1 MFSCFRVFVANPVT
15 IMTDTWDPTQYN
27 KFQRER
33 EQPFYDLLAM
43 IRPSPDMRVVDLGC
57 GTGKLTRQLHT
68 RLVARET
75 LGIDR
80 SARMLAAQ
88 HDEPATTGLRFIV
101 GTVESFLSGDG
112 AYDLVFSNAVFH
124 WIENHPD
131 LLARLAERLAPA
143 GQLAFQVPAMHD
155 EVSHLLADQLSDE
168 EPFASALGAWRRA
181 RTVLTP
187 ETYARLLFGIGFA
200 DPQARLIVYPH
211 VLAGPEAV
219 VDWMRGTLL
228 AEYEKRLPPDL
239 FGRFVEEYQRRLLPQ
254 LEPTRPF
261 FFPFKR
267 ILCWGQRA

>member
-1 MFSCFRVFVANPVT
+1 VSVVSFVSFVNDAWSPS
-15 IMTDTWDPTQYN
+15 QYD

-43 IRPSPDMRVVDLGC
+43 IRPAEGMRVADLGC
-57 GTGKLTRQLHT
+57 GTGRLTRQLHAQ
-68 RLVARET
+68 LQARET

-80 SARMLAAQ
+80 SARMLASQ
-88 HDEPATTGLRFIV
+88 QNELLPPGLTFTV
-101 GTVESFLSGDG
+101 GTIESFLDGDG
-112 AYDLVFSNAVFH
+112 AYDLLFSNAVFH
-124 WIENHPD
+124 WMDDHD
-131 LLARLAERLAPA
+131 RLLVRLAGKLVPG

-155 EVSHLLADQLSDE
+155 EASHLIADELSNE

-187 ETYARLLFGIGFA
+187 EAYARLMFRIGFP

-228 AEYEKRLPPDL
+228 VEYEKRLPPDL
-239 FGRFVEEYQRRLLPQ
+239 FGRFVEEYQARLLPQ
-254 LEPTRPF
+254 LESTRPF

-267 ILCWGQRA
+267 VLCWGQRA

>member
-1 MFSCFRVFVANPVT
+1 
-15 IMTDTWDPTQYN
+15 MTDTWDPTQYN

-43 IRPSPDMRVVDLGC
+43 IHPSPGMRVVDLGC

-68 RLVARET
+68 HMAARET

-88 HDEPATTGLRFIV
+88 QNEPATSGLTFTV
-101 GTVESFLSGDG
+101 GTVESFLAGDG

-124 WIENHPD
+124 WIEDHEH
-131 LLARLAERLAPA
+131 LLTRLAEKLAPG

-155 EVSHLLADQLSDE
+155 EASHLVADRLSDE
-168 EPFASALGAWRRA
+168 EPFASVLGIWRRA

-187 ETYARLLFGIGFA
+187 EAYARLLFRIGFA

-211 VLAGPEAV
+211 ILAGPEAV

-239 FGRFVEEYQRRLLPQ
+239 FGRFVEEYQARLLRQ
-254 LEPTRPF
+254 LEPARPF

>member
-1 MFSCFRVFVANPVT
+1 MA
-15 IMTDTWDPTQYN
+15 IDTWNPTQYD

-43 IRPSPDMRVVDLGC
+43 IRPSPGMRVVDLGC
-57 GTGKLTRQLHT
+57 GTGRLTRQLHS
-68 RLVARET
+68 RLAARET

-88 HDEPATTGLRFIV
+88 QNEAATTGLTFTV
-101 GTVESFLSGDG
+101 GTVESFLAGG
-112 AYDLVFSNAVFH
+112 GTYDLVFSNAVFH
-124 WIENHPD
+124 WIEDHEH
-131 LLARLAERLAPA
+131 LLARLAERLAPG

-155 EVSHLLADQLSDE
+155 GVSHLVADQLSDE
-168 EPFASALGAWRRA
+168 EPFASVLSGWRRA
-181 RTVLTP
+181 RAVLAP
-187 ETYARLLFGIGFA
+187 EVYARLLVGIGFA

-239 FGRFVEEYQRRLLPQ
+239 FSRFVDEYQARLLPQ

>member
-1 MFSCFRVFVANPVT
+1 MIDSWN
-15 IMTDTWDPTQYN
+15 PTQYD

-33 EQPFYDLLAM
+33 QQPFYDLLAM
-43 IRPSPDMRVVDLGC
+43 VRPSAGMRVVDLGC
-57 GTGKLTRQLHT
+57 GTGKLTRQLHA
-68 RLVARET
+68 RLAARDT

-88 HDEPATTGLRFIV
+88 QDEPVTAGLRFTV
-101 GTVESFLSGDG
+101 GTIESFLAGDG
-112 AYDLVFSNAVFH
+112 AYDLIFSNAVFH
-124 WIENHPD
+124 WIEDHEH
-131 LLARLAERLAPA
+131 LLARLAGKLAPG

-155 EVSHLLADQLSDE
+155 ELSHLVADKLSDE

-181 RTVLTP
+181 NTVLAP
-187 ETYARLLFGIGFA
+187 DAYARLLFQIGFTV
-200 DPQARLIVYPH
+200 PQARLIVYPH

-228 AEYEKRLPPDL
+228 AEYEKRLPPEM
-239 FGRFVEEYQRRLLPQ
+239 FGRFVEAYQGRLLPQ

>member
-1 MFSCFRVFVANPVT
+1 VTIDTWNPV
-15 IMTDTWDPTQYN
+15 QYD

-43 IRPSPDMRVVDLGC
+43 IRPSPGMRVVDLGC
-57 GTGKLTRQLHT
+57 GTGKLTRQLH
-68 RLVARET
+68 
-75 LGIDR
+75 
-80 SARMLAAQ
+80 
-88 HDEPATTGLRFIV
+88 
-101 GTVESFLSGDG
+101 
-112 AYDLVFSNAVFH
+112 
-124 WIENHPD
+124 WIENHAH
-131 LLARLAERLAPA
+131 LLARLTERLAPG

-155 EVSHLLADQLSDE
+155 EVSHLVADELSGE

-181 RTVLTP
+181 RTVLAP
-187 ETYARLLFGIGFA
+187 QAYARLLFGIGFA

-228 AEYEKRLPPDL
+228 AEYEKHLPPDL
-239 FGRFVEEYQRRLLPQ
+239 FGRFVGEYQARLLPQ
-254 LEPTRPF
+254 LEPARPF

>member
-1 MFSCFRVFVANPVT
+1 
-15 IMTDTWDPTQYN
+15 MTDTWDPAQYN

-43 IRPSPDMRVVDLGC
+43 IHPSPGMRVVDLGC
-57 GTGKLTRQLHT
+57 GTGKLTRHLHT
-68 RLVARET
+68 RLAARDT

-88 HDEPATTGLRFIV
+88 QDAPATTGLRFAV
-101 GTVESFLSGDG
+101 ETVESFLAGDG
-112 AYDLVFSNAVFH
+112 AYDLIFSNAVFH
-124 WIENHPD
+124 WIEDHEH
-131 LLARLAERLAPA
+131 LLARLTEKLAPG

-155 EVSHLLADQLSDE
+155 EVSHLAADELSDE
-168 EPFASALGAWRRA
+168 EPFASALGTWRRA

-187 ETYARLLFGIGFA
+187 DAYARLLFKIGFA

-228 AEYEKRLPPDL
+228 AEYEKRLPPEM
-239 FGRFVEEYQRRLLPQ
+239 FGRFVGEYQARLLPQ

>member
-1 MFSCFRVFVANPVT
+1 VT
-15 IMTDTWDPTQYN
+15 IDTWNPTQYD

-43 IRPSPDMRVVDLGC
+43 IRPSPGMRVVDLGC
-57 GTGKLTRQLHT
+57 GTGKLTRQLHA
-68 RLVARET
+68 RLAARET

-80 SARMLAAQ
+80 SARMLAVQ
-88 HDEPATTGLRFIV
+88 RDEPATAGLTFAV
-101 GTVESFLSGDG
+101 GTVESFLAAAG
-112 AYDLVFSNAVFH
+112 AHDLLFSNAVFH
-124 WIENHPD
+124 WIEDHER
-131 LLARLAERLAPA
+131 LLAQLATKLAPG

-155 EVSHLLADQLSDE
+155 EVSHLVADELSE
-168 EPFASALGAWRRA
+168 HEPFASALGGWRRA

-187 ETYARLLFGIGFA
+187 EAYARLLFRIGFV

-219 VDWMRGTLL
+219 VEWMRGTLL

-239 FGRFVEEYQRRLLPQ
+239 FARFVEEYQARLMPQ
-254 LEPTRPF
+254 LESTRPF

-267 ILCWGQRA
+267 VLCWGQRPDAGHDGHHA

>member
-1 MFSCFRVFVANPVT
+1 MV
-15 IMTDTWDPTQYN
+15 IDTWNPIQYD

-43 IRPSPDMRVVDLGC
+43 IRPSPGMRVVDLGC

-68 RLVARET
+68 RLAARET

-80 SARMLAAQ
+80 SAQMLAAQ
-88 HDEPATTGLRFIV
+88 QDEPATTGLRFTV
-101 GTVESFLSGDG
+101 GTVESFLAGDG
-112 AYDLVFSNAVFH
+112 TYDLVFSNAVFH
-124 WIENHPD
+124 WLENHAH
-131 LLARLAERLAPA
+131 LLARLAERLSPG

-155 EVSHLLADQLSDE
+155 EVSHLVADELSDE

-181 RTVLTP
+181 RTVLAP
-187 ETYARLLFGIGFA
+187 DVYARLLFRIGFA

-219 VDWMRGTLL
+219 VEWMRGTLL

-239 FGRFVEEYQRRLLPQ
+239 FGRFVEEYQARLLPQ
-254 LEPTRPF
+254 LEPTWPF